1 MQIDHVDHLVLPVQT
16 LETSCELWLC
26 APVLGIQ
33 LRAV

>member
-16 LETSCELWLC
+16 IKTSCELC
-26 APVLGIQ
+26 ASVLGIQ